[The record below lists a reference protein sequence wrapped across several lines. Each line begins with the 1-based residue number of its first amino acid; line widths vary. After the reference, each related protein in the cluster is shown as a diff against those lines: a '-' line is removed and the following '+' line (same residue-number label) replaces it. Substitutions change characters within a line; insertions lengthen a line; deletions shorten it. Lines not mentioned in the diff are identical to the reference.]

1 MDDPAMV
8 PTVRDVAEDAFAY
21 IEGPGIEFDRRDD
34 LVLRNMPNPHPLFG
48 MVLRPRLDD
57 VDAGIA
63 YARAWF
69 GERGRVAYSWFVADS
84 SQPSDLADRLV
95 AAGAIPDPDDPVYAG
110 MVLRR
115 PPDPVDGIEVRK
127 VTTFEEHC
135 GAVELTWR
143 SFGFSEEQKAELRPM
158 LHDRWEQFRGQEPSD
173 RFIGLVEGAIVGSGS
188 AAYLPGCVYLLG
200 GNVAEEA
207 RGRGVYRALVR
218 ARWDEAVARGTP
230 ALVVQ
235 AGQMSRPIL
244 ERLGFA
250 TVCTVRAFLDAYAA

>member
-1 MDDPAMV
+1 MV
-8 PTVRDVAEDAFAY
+8 PTLRDIAEDAFAY

-48 MVLRPRLDD
+48 MVLRPRLGD

-69 GERGRVAYSWFVADS
+69 GERGRDACSWLVADS
-84 SQPSDLADRLV
+84 AEPSDLAARLV

-110 MVLRR
+110 MVLRH
-115 PPDPVDGIEVRK
+115 PPDAVDGIEVRK

-135 GAVELTWR
+135 GAVELTWQ
-143 SFGFSEEQKAELRPM
+143 SFGFSEEQKAELRPK
-158 LHDRWEQFRGQEPSD
+158 LRDRWEQFRGQEPSD
-173 RFIGLVEGAIVGSGS
+173 RFIGLVDGRIVGSGS
-188 AAYLPGCVYLLG
+188 AAYVPGCVYLLG

-244 ERLGFA
+244 ERLGFE

>member
-8 PTVRDVAEDAFAY
+8 PTLRDVAEDAFAY
-21 IEGPGIEFDRRDD
+21 IDGPGIEFDRRAE
-34 LVLRNMPNPHPLFG
+34 LVLRNLPSPHPLFG
-48 MVLRPRLDD
+48 MVLRPRLED

-69 GERGRVAYSWFVADS
+69 GERGRGAYSWFVADS
-84 SQPSDLADRLV
+84 SQPGDLADRLA

-110 MVLRR
+110 MVLERA
-115 PPDPVDGIEVRK
+115 PDPVAGIEVRK
-127 VTTFEEHC
+127 VATFDEHC

-143 SFGFSEEQKAELRPM
+143 SFGFSEEQKAKLRPK
-158 LHDRWEQFRGQEPSD
+158 LRTRWEQFRGQDPSD
-173 RFIGLVEGAIVGSGS
+173 RFIALVDGEIVGSGS
-188 AAYLPGCVYLLG
+188 AAYLAGCVYLLG
-200 GNVAEEA
+200 GNVTEAA

-244 ERLGFA
+244 ERLGFD
-250 TVCTVRAFLDAYAA
+250 TVCTVRTFLDACA

>member
-1 MDDPAMV
+1 MA
-8 PTVRDVAEDAFAY
+8 PTLQEVAEDAFVY

-34 LVLRNMPNPHPLFG
+34 LVLRNLPSPHPLFG
-48 MVLRPRLDD
+48 MVLRPRLED
-57 VDAGIA
+57 VEAGIA

-84 SQPSDLADRLV
+84 SQPGDLADRLV

-110 MVLRR
+110 MVLERA
-115 PPDPVDGIEVRK
+115 PDPVDAVEVRK
-127 VTTFEEHC
+127 VTTFDEHR

-143 SFGFSEEQKAELRPM
+143 SFGFSEEQKAELRPK
-158 LHDRWEQFRGQEPSD
+158 LRERWEQFRGQEPSD
-173 RFIGLVEGAIVGSGS
+173 RFVAIVDGEIVGSGS
-188 AAYLPGCVYLLG
+188 AAYLPGCAYLIG

-207 RGRGVYRALVR
+207 RGHGVYRALVR

-244 ERLGFA
+244 ERLGFE